1 MTGANWEKHVLNLEG
16 KHGIGRRVPL
26 NDNGLHGLYGLYGL
40 YGPLRARS
48 TGSTGSTGLTCSTGP
63 TGLTGST
70 GSTGLTGLTG
80 FTVTEA
86 RKDSS
91 VLNSFTTDSE
101 IT

>member
-1 MTGANWEKHVLNLEG
+1 MTGANWEKHVLNLES

-40 YGPLRARS
+40 YGPLRARF
-48 TGSTGSTGLTCSTGP
+48 TGSTGLTCSTGP
-63 TGLTGST
+63 TGLTGS
-70 GSTGLTGLTG
+70 TGLTG